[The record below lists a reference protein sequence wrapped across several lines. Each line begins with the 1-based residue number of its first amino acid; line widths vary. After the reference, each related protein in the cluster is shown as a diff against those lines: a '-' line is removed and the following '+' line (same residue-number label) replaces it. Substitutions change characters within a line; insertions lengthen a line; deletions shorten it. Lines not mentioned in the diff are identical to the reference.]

1 MTTIKA
7 LRRLSRWRWLVLGG
21 AAGLALAIAAAD
33 RSPTGQPPALIAD
46 ASASEVRIQLAAE
59 TKPAPPEAAPAPAS
73 PKVDAEISIG
83 ESGVVIRKGGRERVI
98 AGDSEYDSFD
108 EFVEKA
114 PWIAGLVF
122 LVAALVFIVPLLAI
136 GLIVWYKMRN
146 NRMRNETMLK
156 LAERGVVPPGE
167 AMAAMAGPA
176 GGAALES
183 MPSTAPLYEQAK
195 RIRKREAWSDLRKG
209 VILGGIGL
217 GLTFWSMLEEGS
229 ANGFGL
235 VLLFVG
241 IGYVVLWYFEERQI
255 SAPRDTGGG
264 RPPGGG

>member
-1 MTTIKA
+1 MTTIKR
-7 LRRLSRWRWLVLGG
+7 LSRLSRWRRLVLGG
-21 AAGLALAIAAAD
+21 AAAAGLALAIVAAD
-33 RSPTGQPPALIAD
+33 RSPVAQPSALIAD
-46 ASASEVRIQLAAE
+46 ADAREVRIQLAAE
-59 TKPAPPEAAPAPAS
+59 TKPAPPEAAPAP

-83 ESGVVIRKGGRERVI
+83 ESGVVIRKGGREKVI
-98 AGDSEYDSFD
+98 ARDSEYDSFD

-122 LVAALVFIVPLLAI
+122 LVASLVFIVPLLAI

-176 GGAALES
+176 GAAALET

-241 IGYVVLWYFEERQI
+241 IGYVVLWYFEERQL